1 MEGTSTTDFTIEQA
15 KTLAAPTT
23 EFLCKPSDN
32 VNNIQ
37 FLRYKIRD
45 MDSGITLVDIINDEE
60 DSENAKIDDSV
71 KEEDRMLRYQFGPDF
86 LELHTIATELEFSVG
101 DKGAKKLMVKFIS
114 SIGVLGT
121 SDMTLI

>member
-1 MEGTSTTDFTIEQA
+1 MEGGSSTDFTVENA

-23 EFLCKPSDN
+23 EFMCKPSDN

-60 DSENAKIDDSV
+60 DSESAKIDDSV

-101 DKGAKKLMVKFIS
+101 SLGANKLMVNS
-114 SIGVLGT
+114 NSLNCVLGIT
-121 SDMTLI
+121 N